1 MNTKPLIVVSIG
13 AVVLIVLGSLSN
25 VAGYQSTKSTSMIDF
40 SLFKI
45 GTQREIN
52 HDRSNVRL
60 QNVIDIIRKMDDT
73 TFKDAHIQRIMPKM
87 ILNPFLKINNKNLT
101 ESCAHSADF
110 GDFLY
115 LLYYFFIVLIYN
127 IVVFIIDNSTE
138 PS

>member
-1 MNTKPLIVVSIG
+1 MDKKPLIVGSFC
-13 AVVLIVLGSLSN
+13 AVVLIILSSLSN
-25 VAGYQSTKSTSMIDF
+25 VAGYQSTKSASMIDL

-45 GTQREIN
+45 GLQRENN
-52 HDRSNVRL
+52 HHKSNVRL
-60 QNVIDIIRKMDDT
+60 QNAIDIIRKMDDT
-73 TFKDAHIQRIMPKM
+73 TFKDAHVQRIMPKM